1 MVWLSRCMNITLLCL
16 SRSLPIVIALVT
28 LPVEIPEANLQELG
42 SRNSLLISSVAY
54 FDLLSQSRET

>member
-1 MVWLSRCMNITLLCL
+1 M
-16 SRSLPIVIALVT
+16 IALVM